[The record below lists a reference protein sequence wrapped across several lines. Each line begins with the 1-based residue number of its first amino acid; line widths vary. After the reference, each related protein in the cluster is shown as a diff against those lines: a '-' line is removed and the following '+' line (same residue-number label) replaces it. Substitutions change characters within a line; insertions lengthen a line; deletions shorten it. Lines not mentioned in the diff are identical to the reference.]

1 MRDAFSRRHPAV
13 NLMFFAAAAIFAM
26 MFDHPVF
33 IGISFSA
40 ALAYAVKLKG
50 KAALKMFF
58 CALLPLLIFVV
69 LINTVFAG
77 YGVTVLYTFA
87 SGKRITLE
95 SAVCG
100 GVTGSLVAAAE
111 LVRRVL
117 HVGVV
122 GQIAAVTML
131 LWFACFNEVVTEDK
145 FMYAFG
151 GRMPNTALML
161 LMVFRFVPLYKR
173 QLSET
178 LSARRAAGLA
188 QSSGR
193 AAELK
198 NACAAVSGVITRALE
213 NAIETA
219 DSMKSRGYGSGR
231 RTSYSRFTFSPADA
245 VMIIEILV
253 LSAVIAAGKLS
264 GFAEASYNP
273 IIEIGGFSAM
283 LAVSAAA
290 YAIFCF
296 FPIIYD
302 FAEDIR
308 WNRLYA
314 KT

>member
-13 NLMFFAAAAIFAM
+13 NLMFFAASAIFAM

-100 GVTGSLVAAAE
+100 GVTGSLV
-111 LVRRVL
+111 
-117 HVGVV
+117 
-122 GQIAAVTML
+122 VTML

>member
-1 MRDAFSRRHPAV
+1 
-13 NLMFFAAAAIFAM
+13 MFFAAAAIFAM

-69 LINTVFAG
+69 LINTIFAG

-100 GVTGSLVAAAE
+100 GVTGSLV
-111 LVRRVL
+111 
-117 HVGVV
+117 
-122 GQIAAVTML
+122 VTML

>member
-1 MRDAFSRRHPAV
+1 
-13 NLMFFAAAAIFAM
+13 MFFAAAAIFAM

-100 GVTGSLVAAAE
+100 GVTGSLV
-111 LVRRVL
+111 
-117 HVGVV
+117 
-122 GQIAAVTML
+122 VTML

-253 LSAVIAAGKLS
+253 LSAVIATGKLS

>member
-1 MRDAFSRRHPAV
+1 
-13 NLMFFAAAAIFAM
+13 MFFAAAAIFAM

-100 GVTGSLVAAAE
+100 GVTGSLV
-111 LVRRVL
+111 
-117 HVGVV
+117 
-122 GQIAAVTML
+122 VTML

-253 LSAVIAAGKLS
+253 LSAAIAAGKLS

-273 IIEIGGFSAM
+273 IIEIGGLSEM
-283 LAVSAAA
+283 LAVWAAA

>member
-1 MRDAFSRRHPAV
+1 
-13 NLMFFAAAAIFAM
+13 MFFAAAAIFAM

-100 GVTGSLVAAAE
+100 GVTGSLV
-111 LVRRVL
+111 
-117 HVGVV
+117 
-122 GQIAAVTML
+122 VTML

-193 AAELK
+193 ASELK

>member
-87 SGKRITLE
+87 SCKRITLE

-100 GVTGSLVAAAE
+100 GVTGSLV
-111 LVRRVL
+111 
-117 HVGVV
+117 
-122 GQIAAVTML
+122 VTML

-178 LSARRAAGLA
+178 FSARRAAGLA

>member
-1 MRDAFSRRHPAV
+1 
-13 NLMFFAAAAIFAM
+13 MFFAAAAIFAM

-100 GVTGSLVAAAE
+100 GVTGSLV
-111 LVRRVL
+111 
-117 HVGVV
+117 
-122 GQIAAVTML
+122 VTML

-213 NAIETA
+213 SAIETA

>member
-1 MRDAFSRRHPAV
+1 
-13 NLMFFAAAAIFAM
+13 MFFAAAAIFAM

-100 GVTGSLVAAAE
+100 GVTGSLV
-111 LVRRVL
+111 
-117 HVGVV
+117 
-122 GQIAAVTML
+122 VTML

-231 RTSYSRFTFSPADA
+231 RTSCSRFTFSPADA

>member
-1 MRDAFSRRHPAV
+1 MRDAFSHRHPAV
-13 NLMFFAAAAIFAM
+13 NLMFFAASAIFAM

-40 ALAYAVKLKG
+40 ALAYSVKLKG

-100 GVTGSLVAAAE
+100 GVTGSLV
-111 LVRRVL
+111 
-117 HVGVV
+117 
-122 GQIAAVTML
+122 VTML

>member
-1 MRDAFSRRHPAV
+1 
-13 NLMFFAAAAIFAM
+13 MFFAAAAIFAM

-100 GVTGSLVAAAE
+100 GVTGSLV
-111 LVRRVL
+111 
-117 HVGVV
+117 
-122 GQIAAVTML
+122 VTML

-231 RTSYSRFTFSPADA
+231 RTSYSRFTFSPTDA

>member
-100 GVTGSLVAAAE
+100 GVTGSLV
-111 LVRRVL
+111 
-117 HVGVV
+117 
-122 GQIAAVTML
+122 VTML

-178 LSARRAAGLA
+178 FSARRAAGLA

>member
-100 GVTGSLVAAAE
+100 GVTGSLV
-111 LVRRVL
+111 
-117 HVGVV
+117 
-122 GQIAAVTML
+122 VTML

-188 QSSGR
+188 QSGGR
-193 AAELK
+193 ASELK

-273 IIEIGGFSAM
+273 IIVIGGFSAM

>member
-69 LINTVFAG
+69 LINTIFAG

-100 GVTGSLVAAAE
+100 GVTGSLV
-111 LVRRVL
+111 
-117 HVGVV
+117 
-122 GQIAAVTML
+122 VTML

>member
-100 GVTGSLVAAAE
+100 GVTGSLV
-111 LVRRVL
+111 
-117 HVGVV
+117 
-122 GQIAAVTML
+122 VTML

-178 LSARRAAGLA
+178 LSARRAAGLV

>member
-100 GVTGSLVAAAE
+100 GVTGSLV
-111 LVRRVL
+111 
-117 HVGVV
+117 
-122 GQIAAVTML
+122 VTML

-231 RTSYSRFTFSPADA
+231 RTSCSRFTFSPADA

>member
-1 MRDAFSRRHPAV
+1 
-13 NLMFFAAAAIFAM
+13 MFFAASAIFAM

-40 ALAYAVKLKG
+40 ALAYSVKLKG

-100 GVTGSLVAAAE
+100 GVTGSLV
-111 LVRRVL
+111 
-117 HVGVV
+117 
-122 GQIAAVTML
+122 VTML

>member
-1 MRDAFSRRHPAV
+1 
-13 NLMFFAAAAIFAM
+13 MFFAASAIFAM

-100 GVTGSLVAAAE
+100 GVTGSLV
-111 LVRRVL
+111 
-117 HVGVV
+117 
-122 GQIAAVTML
+122 VTML

>member
-100 GVTGSLVAAAE
+100 GVTGSLV
-111 LVRRVL
+111 
-117 HVGVV
+117 
-122 GQIAAVTML
+122 VTML

>member
-40 ALAYAVKLKG
+40 ALAYSVKLKG

-100 GVTGSLVAAAE
+100 GVTGSLV
-111 LVRRVL
+111 
-117 HVGVV
+117 
-122 GQIAAVTML
+122 VTML

>member
-69 LINTVFAG
+69 LINTIFAG

-100 GVTGSLVAAAE
+100 GVTGSLV
-111 LVRRVL
+111 
-117 HVGVV
+117 
-122 GQIAAVTML
+122 VTML

-161 LMVFRFVPLYKR
+161 LMVFKFVPLYKR

>member
-40 ALAYAVKLKG
+40 ALAYAVELKG

-100 GVTGSLVAAAE
+100 GVTGSLV
-111 LVRRVL
+111 
-117 HVGVV
+117 
-122 GQIAAVTML
+122 VTML

>member
-1 MRDAFSRRHPAV
+1 
-13 NLMFFAAAAIFAM
+13 MFFAAAAIFAM

-69 LINTVFAG
+69 LINTIFAG

-100 GVTGSLVAAAE
+100 GVTGSLV
-111 LVRRVL
+111 
-117 HVGVV
+117 
-122 GQIAAVTML
+122 VTML

-193 AAELK
+193 ASELK

>member
-1 MRDAFSRRHPAV
+1 
-13 NLMFFAAAAIFAM
+13 MFFAAAAIFAM

-69 LINTVFAG
+69 LINTIFAG

-100 GVTGSLVAAAE
+100 GVTGSLV
-111 LVRRVL
+111 
-117 HVGVV
+117 
-122 GQIAAVTML
+122 VTML

-231 RTSYSRFTFSPADA
+231 RTSYSRFTFSPVDA

>member
-1 MRDAFSRRHPAV
+1 
-13 NLMFFAAAAIFAM
+13 MFFAAAAIFAM

-100 GVTGSLVAAAE
+100 GVAGSLV
-111 LVRRVL
+111 
-117 HVGVV
+117 
-122 GQIAAVTML
+122 VTML

>member
-1 MRDAFSRRHPAV
+1 
-13 NLMFFAAAAIFAM
+13 MFFAAAAIFAM

-100 GVTGSLVAAAE
+100 GVTGSLV
-111 LVRRVL
+111 
-117 HVGVV
+117 
-122 GQIAAVTML
+122 VTML

-188 QSSGR
+188 QSGGR
-193 AAELK
+193 ASELK

-273 IIEIGGFSAM
+273 IIVIGGFSAM

>member
-13 NLMFFAAAAIFAM
+13 NLMFFAASAIFAM

-100 GVTGSLVAAAE
+100 GVTGSLV
-111 LVRRVL
+111 
-117 HVGVV
+117 
-122 GQIAAVTML
+122 VTML

-273 IIEIGGFSAM
+273 IIEIGEFSAM

>member
-1 MRDAFSRRHPAV
+1 MFDCLSVFGEAIFYRGGRNVRDAFSRRHPAV
-13 NLMFFAAAAIFAM
+13 NLMFFAVSAIFAM

-33 IGISFSA
+33 LGISFSA

-69 LINTVFAG
+69 IINTVFAS
-77 YGVTVLYTFA
+77 YGVTALYTFA

-100 GVTGSLVAAAE
+100 GVTGSLV
-111 LVRRVL
+111 
-117 HVGVV
+117 
-122 GQIAAVTML
+122 VTML

-231 RTSYSRFTFSPADA
+231 RTSYSRFTFSPTDA

>member
-1 MRDAFSRRHPAV
+1 
-13 NLMFFAAAAIFAM
+13 MFFAASAIFAM

-40 ALAYAVKLKG
+40 ALAYSVKLKG

-69 LINTVFAG
+69 LINTIFAG

-100 GVTGSLVAAAE
+100 GVTGSLV
-111 LVRRVL
+111 
-117 HVGVV
+117 
-122 GQIAAVTML
+122 VTML

>member
-1 MRDAFSRRHPAV
+1 MFDCLSVFGEAIFYRGGRNVRDAFSRRHPAV
-13 NLMFFAAAAIFAM
+13 NLMFFAVSAIFAM

-33 IGISFSA
+33 LGISFSA

-69 LINTVFAG
+69 IINTVFAS
-77 YGVTVLYTFA
+77 YGVTALYTFA

-100 GVTGSLVAAAE
+100 GVTGALV
-111 LVRRVL
+111 
-117 HVGVV
+117 
-122 GQIAAVTML
+122 VTML

-231 RTSYSRFTFSPADA
+231 RTSYSRFTFLPADA

>member
-1 MRDAFSRRHPAV
+1 MRDAFSRRHPAG

-69 LINTVFAG
+69 LINTIFAG

-100 GVTGSLVAAAE
+100 GVTGSLV
-111 LVRRVL
+111 
-117 HVGVV
+117 
-122 GQIAAVTML
+122 VTML

>member
-100 GVTGSLVAAAE
+100 GVTGSLV
-111 LVRRVL
+111 
-117 HVGVV
+117 
-122 GQIAAVTML
+122 VTML

-173 QLSET
+173 QLAET

-264 GFAEASYNP
+264 GFVEASYNP

>member
-100 GVTGSLVAAAE
+100 GVTGSLV
-111 LVRRVL
+111 
-117 HVGVV
+117 
-122 GQIAAVTML
+122 VTML

-198 NACAAVSGVITRALE
+198 NACAAVSE
-213 NAIETA
+213 
-219 DSMKSRGYGSGR
+219 
-231 RTSYSRFTFSPADA
+231 
-245 VMIIEILV
+245 
-253 LSAVIAAGKLS
+253 
-264 GFAEASYNP
+264 FAP
-273 IIEIGGFSAM
+273 T
-283 LAVSAAA
+283 V
-290 YAIFCF
+290 
-296 FPIIYD
+296 P
-302 FAEDIR
+302 
-308 WNRLYA
+308 
-314 KT
+314 

>member
-100 GVTGSLVAAAE
+100 GVTGSLV
-111 LVRRVL
+111 
-117 HVGVV
+117 
-122 GQIAAVTML
+122 VTML

-161 LMVFRFVPLYKR
+161 LMVFKFVPLYKR

>member
-1 MRDAFSRRHPAV
+1 MRDAFSHRHPAV
-13 NLMFFAAAAIFAM
+13 NLMFFAASAIFAM

-69 LINTVFAG
+69 LINTIFAG

-100 GVTGSLVAAAE
+100 GVTGSLV
-111 LVRRVL
+111 
-117 HVGVV
+117 
-122 GQIAAVTML
+122 VTML

-231 RTSYSRFTFSPADA
+231 RTSYSRFTFSPVDA

>member
-1 MRDAFSRRHPAV
+1 
-13 NLMFFAAAAIFAM
+13 MFFAAAAIFAM

-69 LINTVFAG
+69 LINTIFAG

-100 GVTGSLVAAAE
+100 GVTGSLV
-111 LVRRVL
+111 
-117 HVGVV
+117 
-122 GQIAAVTML
+122 VTML

-198 NACAAVSGVITRALE
+198 NACVAVSGVITRALE

>member
-69 LINTVFAG
+69 LINTIFAG

-100 GVTGSLVAAAE
+100 GVTGSLV
-111 LVRRVL
+111 
-117 HVGVV
+117 
-122 GQIAAVTML
+122 VTML

-173 QLSET
+173 RLSET
-178 LSARRAAGLA
+178 LSALA

>member
-100 GVTGSLVAAAE
+100 GVTGSLV
-111 LVRRVL
+111 
-117 HVGVV
+117 
-122 GQIAAVTML
+122 VTML

-145 FMYAFG
+145 FMYAFD

-231 RTSYSRFTFSPADA
+231 RTSYSRFTFSPTDA

>member
-1 MRDAFSRRHPAV
+1 MRDAFSRRHPAG

-100 GVTGSLVAAAE
+100 GVTGSLV
-111 LVRRVL
+111 
-117 HVGVV
+117 
-122 GQIAAVTML
+122 VTML

>member
-1 MRDAFSRRHPAV
+1 
-13 NLMFFAAAAIFAM
+13 MFFAAAAIFAM

-100 GVTGSLVAAAE
+100 GVTGSLV
-111 LVRRVL
+111 
-117 HVGVV
+117 
-122 GQIAAVTML
+122 VTML

-273 IIEIGGFSAM
+273 IIVIGGFSAM